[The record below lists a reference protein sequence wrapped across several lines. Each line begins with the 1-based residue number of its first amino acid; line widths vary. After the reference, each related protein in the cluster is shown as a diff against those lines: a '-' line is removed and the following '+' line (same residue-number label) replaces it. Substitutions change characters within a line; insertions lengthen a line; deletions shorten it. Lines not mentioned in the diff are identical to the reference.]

1 MIHKRLEALGEW
13 DYDFRYDILFFKV
26 KEREYWKSI
35 EIGNLVLDI
44 DAEKFLTGVQ
54 IFEASKFL
62 GVDKMTLRQI
72 PKWNFEAKIEDN
84 KIELRLN
91 FDVKIRNRIIE
102 KNPIIIQ
109 EVKEN
114 LPDSLLVCN

>member
-1 MIHKRLEALGEW
+1 
-13 DYDFRYDILFFKV
+13 
-26 KEREYWKSI
+26 
-35 EIGNLVLDI
+35 
-44 DAEKFLTGVQ
+44 
-54 IFEASKFL
+54 
-62 GVDKMTLRQI
+62 MTLRQI